1 MILKHIKDMKTRYFL
16 IAAFALLTLS
26 LNAQTKATK
35 KLVNPKTPVE
45 KIVTPPDGYFRMGP
59 SRASSTPVTPPY
71 SNGFDS
77 DSEWNWWET
86 IDVDGD
92 GDNTYGNGKWT
103 LSNNQARYYY
113 HSSNAANDWLIT
125 APIVLQAGKT
135 YKISF
140 DATASTYFS
149 ERLEV
154 KLASTNT
161 AAALSNGTTVIES
174 TTFTGSRSFSNE
186 NITVSASGQ
195 YYIGI
200 HAISDANMYYLNVDN
215 FAIEVGAD
223 PVHDLSVALSA
234 PSQAG
239 AGANITVTATV
250 TNNGSFDE
258 TGYTVTF
265 TAGGTTFATQT
276 ANEPLA
282 AGATATFTAQYPTNA
297 ADAGQTV
304 NFGAT
309 VTCTDDAD
317 ATNNSATAS
326 TSLITLPPPENV
338 AATANE
344 NQASTMTW
352 SAPSTLPMRPG
363 TVTENFDDTSVF
375 PSFSVGGITSTQ
387 HMGAIGDWTLYDA
400 TGQNVYG
407 ISGIT
412 YTNRN
417 NPQAWIVFNSAI
429 AASNITAHSGSQFM
443 MTTCPGS
450 STIASDHWLISPEL
464 SGNAQTITFWER
476 TLTSQYG
483 DETYEVLA
491 SSTDNNPSSFT
502 LVQSLSDQVTTWTE
516 RSVTLPAGTKYF
528 AIRHISLDIF
538 GLAVDDITYET
549 LLPTQPVSYNIYLD
563 GQLVDNVNSDVFSYT
578 FNNLTADEHT
588 CAVSAVYPGGLE
600 SAAVPATI
608 PAPTPVTQGTVSPSA
623 VSFGEVQV
631 GQSATQTV
639 TITNTGNQPFTP
651 VIDATSLPAG
661 VTVSTASQIAAGG
674 NLPLTVTFAPT
685 AEGAVSGSFTVTIP
699 VPDGEDLTFTVSVTG
714 TGYIISSTL
723 TSQTVV
729 VPVYKSDIQAPS
741 RTYVFSREEVKN
753 DTLRT
758 LNYSDGAKIQ
768 TQVLV
773 KNEEPVVS
781 YDLHRKAGSGNWTYP
796 GGNAVAQAVQ
806 QSSPSTYV
814 VGQETFTIPQ
824 DATQLW
830 VPMTDEGVDASSEL
844 MYVPV
849 TVADGVVTTGNTY
862 GAPQVA
868 ATSDGLTITFE
879 VTGSKSAGGVGGNW
893 DQTLPDSTTENYC
906 VYSPVITIKSV
917 DPAFGINTRLP
928 YMFRAWLLVDNS
940 DIYYY
945 DIKRVPNTNDP
956 THGHIVADSLITQP
970 KLLGT
975 IPGTLD
981 MVGHGPFG
989 PIGYEWTEDGPISP
1003 SGNVKPENVFGAPSD
1018 LGSRKMKFAVRVY
1031 YYKPQA
1037 ETPSGHMLR
1046 AAGDDTPE
1054 DGYAYADQ
1062 DESDS
1067 QDIQTAVSSIYGDR
1081 EVVDVQYVNA
1091 LGQQSSKPFEGVN
1104 IVVTRYSDGTMSTTK
1119 VLK

>member
-1 MILKHIKDMKTRYFL
+1 MIYPAEMLTDLVGAELTSMTFYANAAIDAKIASGTWNIKLGTTDQDQFNSTLASNTRLAPADVTDVVATTNYHLTTGSTELTIVFTTPFTYNGGNLL
-16 IAAFALLTLS
+16 IDFQEIARNSDYKGTTFYGIEQS
-26 LNAQTKATK
+26 LA
-35 KLVNPKTPVE
+35 
-45 KIVTPPDGYFRMGP
+45 
-59 SRASSTPVTPPY
+59 
-71 SNGFDS
+71 GFNS
-77 DSEWNWWET
+77 
-86 IDVDGD
+86 
-92 GDNTYGNGKWT
+92 Y
-103 LSNNQARYYY
+103 
-113 HSSNAANDWLIT
+113 SSNAAL
-125 APIVLQAGKT
+125 P
-135 YKISF
+135 
-140 DATASTYFS
+140 
-149 ERLEV
+149 
-154 KLASTNT
+154 
-161 AAALSNGTTVIES
+161 SNGIY
-174 TTFTGSRSFSNE
+174 TGSYGGVR
-186 NITVSASGQ
+186 
-195 YYIGI
+195 
-200 HAISDANMYYLNVDN
+200 N
-215 FAIEVGAD
+215 FL
-223 PVHDLSVALSA
+223 PK
-234 PSQAG
+234 
-239 AGANITVTATV
+239 
-250 TNNGSFDE
+250 
-258 TGYTVTF
+258 VTF
-265 TAGGTTFATQT
+265 T
-276 ANEPLA
+276 
-282 AGATATFTAQYPTNA
+282 
-297 ADAGQTV
+297 
-304 NFGAT
+304 
-309 VTCTDDAD
+309 
-317 ATNNSATAS
+317 
-326 TSLITLPPPENV
+326 
-338 AATANE
+338 
-344 NQASTMTW
+344 
-352 SAPSTLPMRPG
+352 
-363 TVTENFDDTSVF
+363 
-375 PSFSVGGITSTQ
+375 
-387 HMGAIGDWTLYDA
+387 
-400 TGQNVYG
+400 
-407 ISGIT
+407 
-412 YTNRN
+412 
-417 NPQAWIVFNSAI
+417 
-429 AASNITAHSGSQFM
+429 
-443 MTTCPGS
+443 
-450 STIASDHWLISPEL
+450 
-464 SGNAQTITFWER
+464 
-476 TLTSQYG
+476 
-483 DETYEVLA
+483 YED
-491 SSTDNNPSSFT
+491 S
-502 LVQSLSDQVTTWTE
+502 E
-516 RSVTLPAGTKYF
+516 
-528 AIRHISLDIF
+528 
-538 GLAVDDITYET
+538 
-549 LLPTQPVSYNIYLD
+549 
-563 GQLVDNVNSDVFSYT
+563 
-578 FNNLTADEHT
+578 
-588 CAVSAVYPGGLE
+588 
-600 SAAVPATI
+600 
-608 PAPTPVTQGTVSPSA
+608 PVTQGTVSPST

-639 TITNTGNQPFTP
+639 TISNTGNQPFTP

-699 VPDGEDLTFTVSVTG
+699 VPDEQGDDIVVTVTVTG

-741 RTYVFSREEVKN
+741 RTYVFSREEVEN

-806 QSSPSTYV
+806 QSSPSTYL

-868 ATSDGLTITFE
+868 ATSDGLTIHFE

-893 DQTLPDSTTENYC
+893 DQMLPDGTTENYC

-928 YMFRAWLLVDNS
+928 YMFRAWLLVDDS

-975 IPGTLD
+975 IPGTPD
-981 MVGHGPFG
+981 MVGHGQFG

-1003 SGNVKPENVFGAPSD
+1003 SGNVKPENVFGAPTD
-1018 LGSRKMKFAVRVY
+1018 LGNREMKFAVRIY

-1037 ETPSGHMLR
+1037 ENPSGHMLR

-1067 QDIQTAVSSIYGDR
+1067 QNIQTAVSSIYGDR

>member
-1 MILKHIKDMKTRYFL
+1 MKTIINKLRYTLLVCLLAIVATAPMHALTLDVCNTNTTTNEYVPVYGLFYDDNYQITQMIYPESLLTSMRDGTINSLTFYANSNITLTGGSFTIRLGITNSSSFGSATRITTGMTAVATSNMTTCRNGSQINIAFTTPYNYTGGNLVVEFQSTTTGSSYQSLSFQGVDSYSNSSIYGRNSSSTPSSFTRQSFL
-16 IAAFALLTLS
+16 PRATFNYTSSTPTISANPTALNFNSIPGATATQTVTITGFNLTGNITTALTDANGVFSVSPASLGTSGGTLTVTYSPTAVGIHNATLTLS
-26 LNAQTKATK
+26 
-35 KLVNPKTPVE
+35 
-45 KIVTPPDGYFRMGP
+45 
-59 SRASSTPVTPPY
+59 
-71 SNGFDS
+71 
-77 DSEWNWWET
+77 
-86 IDVDGD
+86 
-92 GDNTYGNGKWT
+92 
-103 LSNNQARYYY
+103 
-113 HSSNAANDWLIT
+113 
-125 APIVLQAGKT
+125 
-135 YKISF
+135 
-140 DATASTYFS
+140 
-149 ERLEV
+149 
-154 KLASTNT
+154 
-161 AAALSNGTTVIES
+161 
-174 TTFTGSRSFSNE
+174 
-186 NITVSASGQ
+186 SA
-195 YYIGI
+195 
-200 HAISDANMYYLNVDN
+200 
-215 FAIEVGAD
+215 GAD
-223 PVHDLSVALSA
+223 PVTITLNGTSEYAKTIFEDGTDTNGNLPIYGNYSEQYQINQMIYPQSELTDLIGSELTSMTFYTTEPIDANH
-234 PSQAG
+234 AG
-239 AGANITVTATV
+239 HYWTVRL
-250 TNNGSFDE
+250 
-258 TGYTVTF
+258 
-265 TAGGTTFATQT
+265 GTTDQT
-276 ANEPLA
+276 
-282 AGATATFTAQYPTNA
+282 TF
-297 ADAGQTV
+297 G
-304 NFGAT
+304 
-309 VTCTDDAD
+309 
-317 ATNNSATAS
+317 S
-326 TSLITLPPPENV
+326 T
-338 AATANE
+338 
-344 NQASTMTW
+344 
-352 SAPSTLPMRPG
+352 
-363 TVTENFDDTSVF
+363 
-375 PSFSVGGITSTQ
+375 
-387 HMGAIGDWTLYDA
+387 
-400 TGQNVYG
+400 
-407 ISGIT
+407 
-412 YTNRN
+412 
-417 NPQAWIVFNSAI
+417 
-429 AASNITAHSGSQFM
+429 
-443 MTTCPGS
+443 GS
-450 STIASDHWLISPEL
+450 STPRLVPSDVVAVVTDFEVTTGVTQL
-464 SGNAQTITFWER
+464 TITFDQPFPYNGGNLLVDFQQG
-476 TLTSQYG
+476 THPNSYKTINFYG
-483 DETYEVLA
+483 KNQNEYTGYYSRNANATPTENGHYTNYTAQMFLPKVKFTYE
-491 SSTDNNPSSFT
+491 
-502 LVQSLSDQVTTWTE
+502 LSE
-516 RSVTLPAGTKYF
+516 P
-528 AIRHISLDIF
+528 I
-538 GLAVDDITYET
+538 
-549 LLPTQPVSYNIYLD
+549 
-563 GQLVDNVNSDVFSYT
+563 
-578 FNNLTADEHT
+578 
-588 CAVSAVYPGGLE
+588 
-600 SAAVPATI
+600 
-608 PAPTPVTQGTVSPSA
+608 TQGTVSPSA

-639 TITNTGNQPFTP
+639 TVRNTGNQPFTP

-661 VTVSTASQIAAGG
+661 VSVSTASQIAAGG

-699 VPDGEDLTFTVSVTG
+699 VPDEQGDDIVVTVNVTG
-714 TGYIISSTL
+714 SGYEISSTL

-741 RTYVFSREEVKN
+741 RTYVFSREEVEN

-758 LNYSDGAKIQ
+758 LSYSDGAKIQ

-773 KNEEPVVS
+773 KAEEPVVS

-844 MYVPV
+844 LYVPV

-893 DQTLPDSTTENYC
+893 DQTLPDGTTENYC
-906 VYSPVITIKSV
+906 VYSPVITITSV

-975 IPGTLD
+975 LPGTPD
-981 MVGHGPFG
+981 MVGIGPFG
-989 PIGYEWTEDGPISP
+989 PIGYEWTEGGELSP
-1003 SGNVKPENVFGAPSD
+1003 SGNVKPESVFGAPTD
-1018 LGSRKMKFAVRVY
+1018 LGNREMKFAVRVY

-1067 QDIQTAVSSIYGDR
+1067 QDIQTAVNSIYGDR

>member
-1 MILKHIKDMKTRYFL
+1 MKTIINKLRYTLLLSF
-16 IAAFALLTLS
+16 FALAALGNMNAAEILLTSWDYPGTFPSTWTVPNTGGGSVGGYYFGGSSGANIIIPSSDLQGNSTVTVKLTAAKENNNNHSVTVNGTASSPALTTSLVELTWENVNASSGVTIHVSDYYVNISAIKVYAVSNDPQIVATPTTLNVEASPGSTSSQTVSVTGYNLTGNITATLNDANGVFSVSPASLGTSGGTLTVTYSPTAVGIHNATLTLS
-26 LNAQTKATK
+26 
-35 KLVNPKTPVE
+35 
-45 KIVTPPDGYFRMGP
+45 
-59 SRASSTPVTPPY
+59 
-71 SNGFDS
+71 
-77 DSEWNWWET
+77 
-86 IDVDGD
+86 
-92 GDNTYGNGKWT
+92 
-103 LSNNQARYYY
+103 
-113 HSSNAANDWLIT
+113 
-125 APIVLQAGKT
+125 
-135 YKISF
+135 
-140 DATASTYFS
+140 
-149 ERLEV
+149 
-154 KLASTNT
+154 
-161 AAALSNGTTVIES
+161 
-174 TTFTGSRSFSNE
+174 
-186 NITVSASGQ
+186 SA
-195 YYIGI
+195 
-200 HAISDANMYYLNVDN
+200 
-215 FAIEVGAD
+215 GAD
-223 PVHDLSVALSA
+223 PV
-234 PSQAG
+234 
-239 AGANITVTATV
+239 T
-250 TNNGSFDE
+250 
-258 TGYTVTF
+258 
-265 TAGGTTFATQT
+265 
-276 ANEPLA
+276 
-282 AGATATFTAQYPTNA
+282 
-297 ADAGQTV
+297 
-304 NFGAT
+304 
-309 VTCTDDAD
+309 
-317 ATNNSATAS
+317 
-326 TSLITLPPPENV
+326 ITLNGTCEY
-338 AATANE
+338 AKTIFEDGSDTNE
-344 NQASTMTW
+344 YLPIYGYYYDNFQVNQMIYPAGELTELVGTKLKSMTFYSSNILFHEGTFNAS
-352 SAPSTLPMRPG
+352 L
-363 TVTENFDDTSVF
+363 
-375 PSFSVGGITSTQ
+375 GITSQTAFSSINRITGLTNVRTGQ
-387 HMGAIGDWTLYDA
+387 VAHTGTELVIIFDEPFEYNGGNLVIEIEVTSKGTYGGHSFFYGVNQTTNTGFNTHGSNAISSGVY
-400 TGQNVYG
+400 TGQN
-407 ISGIT
+407 SGLRQFLPKVKFT
-412 YTNRN
+412 Y
-417 NPQAWIVFNSAI
+417 
-429 AASNITAHSGSQFM
+429 
-443 MTTCPGS
+443 
-450 STIASDHWLISPEL
+450 EL
-464 SGNAQTITFWER
+464 SE
-476 TLTSQYG
+476 
-483 DETYEVLA
+483 
-491 SSTDNNPSSFT
+491 
-502 LVQSLSDQVTTWTE
+502 
-516 RSVTLPAGTKYF
+516 
-528 AIRHISLDIF
+528 
-538 GLAVDDITYET
+538 
-549 LLPTQPVSYNIYLD
+549 
-563 GQLVDNVNSDVFSYT
+563 
-578 FNNLTADEHT
+578 
-588 CAVSAVYPGGLE
+588 
-600 SAAVPATI
+600 
-608 PAPTPVTQGTVSPSA
+608 PVTQGTVSPSA
-623 VSFGEVQV
+623 VNFGEVQV

-661 VTVSTASQIAAGG
+661 VTVSTASQIEAGG

-685 AEGAVSGSFTVTIP
+685 ADGAVSGTFTVTIP
-699 VPDGEDLTFTVSVTG
+699 VPDEQGDDIVVTVNVTG
-714 TGYIISSTL
+714 SGYEISSTL

-741 RTYVFSREEVKN
+741 RTYVFSREEVEN

-758 LNYSDGAKIQ
+758 LSYSDGAKIQ

-844 MYVPV
+844 LYVPV

-868 ATSDGLTITFE
+868 ATSDGLTIHFE

-893 DQTLPDSTTENYC
+893 DQTLPDGTTENYC

-928 YMFRAWLLVDNS
+928 YMFRAWLLVDDS

-975 IPGTLD
+975 IPGTPD
-981 MVGHGPFG
+981 MVGHGQFG

-1003 SGNVKPENVFGAPSD
+1003 SGNVKPENVFGAPTD
-1018 LGSRKMKFAVRVY
+1018 LGNREMKFAVRIY

-1037 ETPSGHMLR
+1037 ENPSGHMLR